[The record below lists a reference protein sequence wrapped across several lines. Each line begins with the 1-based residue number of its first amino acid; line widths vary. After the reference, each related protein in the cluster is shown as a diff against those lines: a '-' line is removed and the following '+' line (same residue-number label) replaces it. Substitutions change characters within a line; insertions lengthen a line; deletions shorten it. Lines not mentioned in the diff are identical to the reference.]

1 MTNNNTRLNSSQ
13 LTNSVASL
21 ALAAVACA
29 GAITTALAGPAN
41 DNFTNRLV
49 LTSTNFSVLGTNTTA
64 TKETGETN
72 HAAPYY
78 TASGKSVWYAW
89 TPDVGGYVKF
99 TLAGS
104 FNKVFAIYTGTSV
117 SNLSRVA
124 SGLND
129 TSSSATGYFVAA
141 AGTEYLIAVDGQSG
155 GSGTFTLSLAETSP
169 PPNDNFANRLAITGT
184 NVTLR
189 GTNVSASKEP
199 GEPNHAGVAGGQSVW
214 WTWTAPASGWT
225 TFKSSANFAML
236 LGVYTGDSVAALAG
250 VTSGRGN
257 SQNPAVAGFNAT
269 TGTAYQIAVDGATL
283 ADYSDDIGLNV
294 VLLPPP
300 TNDNFASSTVLTG
313 TSVDLYAASNLSA
326 TKEPGESDHAGNPG
340 GRSVWWVWTAPVS
353 GRFAVFTDLWMG
365 TLAPLDRLVGVY
377 TGASV
382 SALTEVGSAAG
393 RSNTVAKANFDAVQ
407 GTVYHFAVDGQDGVS
422 GAFNLYL
429 RLPPPNDDFANR
441 FVVANTNVTLL
452 GTNANAT
459 SEPGEPLHASDG
471 DTPPTSVWWK
481 WTAPVS
487 GRAVV
492 SVKTSSYSKQYLG
505 VYTGTAVSK
514 LTVVASGSGNING
527 PAYANF
533 DAVDGTEYEIAV
545 DGGGG
550 AFSLL
555 VQYVPVPANDAF
567 TNRLAVTNTTGANF
581 YVTGSNLGATKEPG
595 ETWQGSASVCWTW
608 TAPANGEVLI
618 ELETSYP
625 ATMTYPW
632 LVLDRG
638 TTISNLVAISPRADF
653 AGQQYSHDAR
663 FTVVAGT
670 NYSIWVANRG
680 GKEGTYTLRGTFEPP
695 PTNDNF
701 TNRIT
706 FTNTPFFFQYGY
718 TTVNSYNVCATKETG
733 EPWHGGADYWG
744 HGGSSV
750 WWTWTAPYS
759 GRMSVAVRPIHYIFS
774 SLAGLY
780 TGTAVNSLTR
790 LTNCYST
797 CTDGSCSLNG
807 PVTAG
812 TTYQIAV
819 DGDGTGEFYLDLYGY
834 FDTNAPSVTITNPLP
849 GHATNAALVVSG
861 TATDPLGTGAFRHA
875 SGVNLVE
882 VRLNGGTWLAATG
895 TNAWS
900 RALALSIGANL
911 IEARA
916 RDAVGNY
923 SSPTAVTVTHGT
935 FISGAQ
941 MVAGQPQVT
950 FPSELGKSYQLEW
963 TASLVPQILW
973 NAVQPDS
980 TPGTGLPMTLT
991 DTNAPTGPLRFYRL
1005 LAR

>member
-1 MTNNNTRLNSSQ
+1 MKTTNALI
-13 LTNSVASL
+13 V
-21 ALAAVACA
+21 LAAALLLPTTVAA
-29 GAITTALAGPAN
+29 AGPTN
-41 DNFTNRLV
+41 DYFTNRLA
-49 LTSTNFSVLGTNTTA
+49 LTGTSFSVAGTNTTA

-104 FNKVFAIYTGTSV
+104 FNKVIAAYTGASV
-117 SNLSRVA
+117 ASLAPVA
-124 SGLND
+124 SGFNNSPYD
-129 TSSSATGYFVAA
+129 ATCYFVAA
-141 AGTEYLIAVDGQSG
+141 AGTEYLIAVDGYSSG
-155 GSGTFTLSLAETSP
+155 YGAFTLSLAETPP
-169 PPNDNFANRLAITGT
+169 PPNDNFANRLAIIGT

-225 TFKSSANFAML
+225 TFKSSGNFSML
-236 LGVYTGDSVAALAG
+236 LGVYTGDAVAALTG
-250 VTSGRGN
+250 VASGQGN
-257 SQNPAVAGFNAT
+257 SWQNPAVAGFNAT
-269 TGTAYQIAVDGATL
+269 AGTTYQIAVDGATL
-283 ADYSDDIGLNV
+283 ADYSDYIELNV

-300 TNDNFASSTVLTG
+300 ANDNFASSTVLTG
-313 TSVDLYAASNLSA
+313 TSVDLYGASNLSA
-326 TKEPGESDHAGNPG
+326 TKEPGEPNHAGNPG
-340 GRSVWWVWTAPVS
+340 GHSVWWVWTAPVS

-365 TLAPLDRLVGVY
+365 PLAPLDRLLGIY

-429 RLPPPNDDFANR
+429 RLPPANDDFVNR
-441 FVVANTNVTLL
+441 LVVANTNVTVL

-459 SEPGEPLHASDG
+459 SEPGEPIHASYG
-471 DTPPTSVWWK
+471 NTPPTSVWWK

-487 GRAVV
+487 GRAVI
-492 SVKTSSYSKQYLG
+492 SVTSSYGQNLG
-505 VYTGTAVSK
+505 VYTGTTVSN
-514 LTVVASGSGNING
+514 LTVVASGSGNSSG

-533 DAVDGTEYEIAV
+533 DAVAGIEYEIAV

-595 ETWQGSASVCWTW
+595 ETWQGSASVWWTW
-608 TAPANGEVLI
+608 TAPANGEILI

-695 PTNDNF
+695 PANDNF
-701 TNRIT
+701 TNRLT

-718 TTVNSYNVCATKETG
+718 MTVNSYNVCGTKETG

-849 GHATNAALVVSG
+849 GLVTNAALVVSG
-861 TATDPLGTGAFRHA
+861 TATDPLGTGAFRYA

-882 VRLNGGTWLAATG
+882 VRLNGGAWLAATG

-900 RALALSIGANL
+900 RALTLGVGSNL
-911 IEARA
+911 IQARA

-923 SSPTAVTVTHGT
+923 SGLAAVTVTYGVI
-935 FISGAQ
+935 ISRVEMTDGI
-941 MVAGQPQVT
+941 PQLT
-950 FPSELGKSYQLEW
+950 FPTETGKSYQLYW
-963 TASLVPQILW
+963 AGSLLEPITWLPVNPSP
-973 NAVQPDS
+973 V
-980 TPGTGLPMTLT
+980 PGTGLPLTLT
-991 DTNAPTGPLRFYRL
+991 DTNAAGQPHRFYRL
-1005 LAR
+1005 QAIAN